1 MLRFDKILG
10 YFLFIDIWYIDVV
23 ILYWFYD
30 KFRCGFIVFV
40 VRLKWDLICFIMF
53 IYWNV
58 FKEKMEIFDIM
69 FRYILIYMYMENLN
83 IWVCC

>member
-23 ILYWFYD
+23 ILYRFYD
-30 KFRCGFIVFV
+30 KFRFGFIVFV
-40 VRLKWDLICFIMF
+40 VRLNWDLIRFIMF

-83 IWVCC
+83 IRVCC